1 MAEGRKPGFFDAM
14 TSWRTASVALLSFSS
29 GLPLGLVWL
38 AIPDWMRSIGVDI
51 RLVGLFS
58 LAQAPWSFKVLWA
71 PLMDRWAPP
80 ALGRR
85 RGWAALAQVALL
97 VLTLAL
103 AGVGAHPDALWVVGA
118 LALAIAFASATQDIA
133 VDAYAVEVLRPDEQG
148 VAVGAR
154 TALYRAAMFV
164 AGGLSISL
172 AGQLGWPAV
181 NVMLALLYLPM
192 LIVTWLAPEPER
204 TLGAPRT
211 LREAIWNPFL
221 GFLARHRALE
231 ILAFVLLY
239 KLADNLA
246 GALLRPF
253 LVDMGYT
260 ADDRGI
266 ALGTVGL
273 VATLGGTFIGG
284 AMTTWLGLGR
294 ALWAFGLLQ
303 VVSNLGYVIVADVGV
318 HRPLM
323 YAAIGFEQ
331 LTSGMGTGAFS
342 VLLLR
347 LTERRFSATQF
358 ALFSSLFGLPRIL
371 SGPVSGFVVDAIG
384 WRAFFLLTI
393 ACGVPGLVFLA
404 RFVPF
409 GTRELEFSVEALPGE
424 PLSTGALVGRG
435 LAGGLVAVLAGVAL
449 MAGLAALKGTAFAD
463 AAIAILR
470 PEDLAAVLQLAG
482 LVAFGAL
489 TGLFVAAAS
498 AARHGAVPVEA

>member
-1 MAEGRKPGFFDAM
+1 VAERRQGFLDAM
-14 TSWRTASVALLSFSS
+14 TSWRTASVALMSFSS

-80 ALGRR
+80 LLGRR
-85 RGWAALAQVALL
+85 RGWAAIAQVALL
-97 VLTLAL
+97 VLTLCL
-103 AGVGAHPDALWVVGA
+103 AGVGEHPDALWVVGA
-118 LALAIAFASATQDIA
+118 LALALAFASASQDIA
-133 VDAYAVEVLRPDEQG
+133 VDAYAVEVLREDEQG

-154 TALYRAAMFV
+154 TALYRAAMYV
-164 AGGLSISL
+164 AGGLSITL
-172 AGQLGWPAV
+172 AGRLGWPAV
-181 NVMLALLYLPM
+181 NAMLALLYVPM
-192 LIVTWLAPEPER
+192 LVVTWLAPEPER
-204 TLGAPRT
+204 TPNAPAT
-211 LREAIWNPFL
+211 LREAVWHPFL

-253 LVDMGYT
+253 LIDMGYG

-273 VATLGGTFIGG
+273 AATLGGTFVGG
-284 AMTTWLGLGR
+284 AMTTWLGLGN

-303 VVSNLGYVIVADVGV
+303 IVSNLGYVLIADAGV
-318 HRPLM
+318 NRPLM
-323 YAAIGFEQ
+323 YGAIGFEQ
-331 LTSGMGTGAFS
+331 LTSGMGTGAFA

-347 LTERRFSATQF
+347 LTQRRFSATQF

-371 SGPVSGFVVDAIG
+371 GGPLSGFLVDAIG
-384 WRAFFLLTI
+384 WRAFFLVTI

-404 RFVPF
+404 RFVPL
-409 GTRELEFSVEALPGE
+409 GTREPEFTVEAVAPGA
-424 PLSTGALVGRG
+424 PLSTGVLVGRG
-435 LAGGLVAVLAGVAL
+435 LLGGLVAAIAAIVMMG
-449 MAGLAALKGTAFAD
+449 GLAALKGTPFAD
-463 AAIAILR
+463 AVATIAR
-470 PEDLAAVLQLAG
+470 PVDLAGALQLVG

-498 AARHGAVPVEA
+498 AARHGAVPADV